1 MTAILTG
8 KSRAFVPYED
18 RPSWAFEGDSITV
31 GNTSVLY
38 GGYRFELLEEAYDY
52 YGDVPNVRGLNY
64 ANSFSHPC
72 IGASGI
78 TSSQLFTT
86 YIDAQLPVLGLIE
99 SHFMCIG
106 SNDAATGVATETYVA
121 NVIASL
127 DKIREENPYAVVYL
141 MNCPDRTGFTS
152 TVNAYNAALEAAVFA
167 RDDYHDEL
175 IVYIDINTLL
185 GSATGANFG
194 DGIHPNRTLG
204 YPIMAQ
210 ECWARYKAK
219 NNIIE

>member
-1 MTAILTG
+1 MTAILTATP
-8 KSRAFVPYED
+8 RAFVPYED

-31 GNTSVLY
+31 GNTSVLR

-78 TSSQLFTT
+78 TSSQLFST
-86 YIDAQLPVLGLIE
+86 YIDVQLPVLGLIE

-127 DKIREENPYAVVYL
+127 DKIREENPDAVVYL

-167 RDDYHDEL
+167 RDDYHSEL

-185 GSATGANFG
+185 GSAAGANFG
-194 DGIHPNRTLG
+194 DGIHPNGTLG